1 MTPSDPLARPRR
13 ELAAAR
19 HLADGGFHAQAIS
32 RAYYAAFYAA
42 EVALQELGETR
53 SEHSGVIAAF
63 VELLVRR
70 DELEPET
77 GKVLRSLFDRRS
89 GADYDLADAPDRAEG
104 ERAIADAEGFVD
116 AIGAWMVDRRSRA

>member
-1 MTPSDPLARPRR
+1 MTPPDPLARPRR

-19 HLADGGFHAQAIS
+19 HLAAGGFHAQAIS

-42 EVALQELGETR
+42 EVALLELGETR
-53 SEHSGVIAAF
+53 SKHSGVIAAF
-63 VELLVRR
+63 VELLVKRG
-70 DELEPET
+70 ELGPES

-116 AIGAWMVDRRSRA
+116 AIGAWLIGRRS